1 MTVSSIQKQIKLLEA
16 ESAKSKNTDIA
27 SAETALS
34 DLNSNS
40 SELNDRRAGYYEE
53 GTYNQAISEM
63 LKDTGIKTKVIRQY
77 LPVMNKLING
87 YLQVLDFFV
96 SFIDLA
102 MHQQQLPQVK
112 TAVQDYASRRG
123 VSVQVATD
131 YLAAEFMAEAI
142 WLAKAGAPIYAIYA
156 IYEPLRWI
164 LRRTPRPQAAFAWT
178 QIRQRVSRSSGPAWQ
193 Q

>member
-1 MTVSSIQKQIKLLEA
+1 MGY
-16 ESAKSKNTDIA
+16 
-27 SAETALS
+27 
-34 DLNSNS
+34 
-40 SELNDRRAGYYEE
+40 SEPH
-53 GTYNQAISEM
+53 
-63 LKDTGIKTKVIRQY
+63 V
-77 LPVMNKLING
+77 
-87 YLQVLDFFV
+87 DFFV

-102 MHQQQLPQVK
+102 MHQVQQLPQVK
-112 TAVQDYASRRG
+112 MAVQDYASRRG

-142 WLAKAGAPIYAIYA
+142 WLAKAGAPIYAIY
-156 IYEPLRWI
+156 EPLRWI